1 MEMHNHFHDGG
12 SVTPA
17 IDAAKSAGIDF
28 HIRGYQHSPNADSY
42 GLEAVQ
48 KLGLHPEQVFK
59 TLVVSDNNSLFVGII
74 PVSNQL
80 NLKLMAQVLGVKKVR
95 MAEKRRVEIVTGYLV
110 GGVSPIGQKKRL
122 PTIIDTTTA
131 QGFKTIHV
139 SAGKRGLEMELSAS
153 SLQRLTDAT
162 FALIAI

>member
-1 MEMHNHFHDGG
+1 M
-12 SVTPA
+12 TPA

-28 HIRGYQHSPNADSY
+28 HIREYQHSPNADSY

-59 TLVVSDNNSLFVGII
+59 TLVVSDNNRLFVGII

-122 PTIIDTTTA
+122 PTIIDTTA

-162 FALIAI
+162 FALIAT

>member
-1 MEMHNHFHDGG
+1 MAMHNYFHGGG

-17 IDAAKSAGIDF
+17 IDVAKSAGIDF
-28 HIRGYQHSPNADSY
+28 HIREYQHSPNADSY

-80 NLKLMAQVLGVKKVR
+80 NLKLMG
-95 MAEKRRVEIVTGYLV
+95 
-110 GGVSPIGQKKRL
+110 
-122 PTIIDTTTA
+122 
-131 QGFKTIHV
+131 
-139 SAGKRGLEMELSAS
+139 
-153 SLQRLTDAT
+153 
-162 FALIAI
+162 

>member
-28 HIRGYQHSPNADSY
+28 QIREYQHSPNADSY

-59 TLVVSDNNSLFVGII
+59 TLVVSDDNSLFVGII

-80 NLKLMAQVLGVKKVR
+80 NLKLMAQVLGVKKV
-95 MAEKRRVEIVTGYLV
+95 
-110 GGVSPIGQKKRL
+110 
-122 PTIIDTTTA
+122 
-131 QGFKTIHV
+131 
-139 SAGKRGLEMELSAS
+139 
-153 SLQRLTDAT
+153 
-162 FALIAI
+162 

>member
-1 MEMHNHFHDGG
+1 M
-12 SVTPA
+12 TPA
-17 IDAAKSAGIDF
+17 IDAAKSASIDF
-28 HIRGYQHSPNADSY
+28 HIREYQHSPNADSY

-95 MAEKRRVEIVTGYLV
+95 MAEKRRVE
-110 GGVSPIGQKKRL
+110 
-122 PTIIDTTTA
+122 
-131 QGFKTIHV
+131 
-139 SAGKRGLEMELSAS
+139 MELSAS
-153 SLQRLTDAT
+153 RLQRLTDAT
-162 FALIAI
+162 FALITT

>member
-1 MEMHNHFHDGG
+1 MHNYFHGGG

-17 IDAAKSAGIDF
+17 IDVAKSASIDF
-28 HIRGYQHSPNADSY
+28 HIREYQHSPNADSY

-80 NLKLMAQVLGVKKVR
+80 NLKLMARVLGVKKVR

-122 PTIIDTTTA
+122 PTIIDTTA

-162 FALIAI
+162 FALIAT